1 MLRGKSFIVPTI
13 FGGIIFLTVG
23 MAIFADLLAPYSP
36 KEVSLPDKLVPPFW
50 TDKGNMRH
58 LMGTD
63 ELGRDILTRVIFG
76 ARYSLAIAF
85 LVISVGGLVGTSLG
99 LIAGFRGGRID
110 SFIMR
115 ATDGAT
121 AFPFFLVAL
130 VLAALWGPGFHNVVI
145 SLVLTIWARYARV
158 IRGEVLSLRER
169 DFVAE
174 ARVIGCS
181 TKTIL
186 VRHILPNV
194 FPTLLI
200 LMTLQVGWAITLEAA
215 LSFLGAG
222 IAPPAPAWGL
232 MVASGKDYLV
242 EAWWISFFPGLAIVI
257 LVLSFNLLADWMRDH
272 FDPRLR
278 QV

>member
-1 MLRGKSFIVPTI
+1 MSRASAFIVPII
-13 FGGIIFLTVG
+13 FGGIISLIVA
-23 MAIFADLLAPYSP
+23 MAVFADFITPYSP
-36 KEVSLPDKLVPPFW
+36 KEISLPNSLLPPFW
-50 TDKGNMRH
+50 ADTGSMKH
-58 LMGTD
+58 PMGTD

-85 LVISVGGLVGTSLG
+85 LVILVGGLLGTSLG

-110 SFIMR
+110 SIIMR
-115 ATDGAT
+115 ASDGAT

-130 VLAALWGPGFHNVVI
+130 VLAALWGPGFLNVVI
-145 SLVLTIWARYARV
+145 SLVITIWARYARV

-186 VRHILPNV
+186 LRHILPNV
-194 FPTLLI
+194 LPTLLI
-200 LMTLQVGWAITLEAA
+200 LITLQVGWAIILEAA

-222 IAPPAPAWGL
+222 VPPPAPAWGL
-232 MVASGKDYLV
+232 MVANGKDYLV
-242 EAWWISFFPGLAIVI
+242 EAWWLSFFPGLAIML
-257 LVLSFNLLADWMRDH
+257 LVLSFNLLGDWMRDR

-278 QV
+278 EI

>member
-1 MLRGKSFIVPTI
+1 
-13 FGGIIFLTVG
+13 
-23 MAIFADLLAPYSP
+23 
-36 KEVSLPDKLVPPFW
+36 
-50 TDKGNMRH
+50 
-58 LMGTD
+58 
-63 ELGRDILTRVIFG
+63 
-76 ARYSLAIAF
+76 
-85 LVISVGGLVGTSLG
+85 
-99 LIAGFRGGRID
+99 
-110 SFIMR
+110 MR